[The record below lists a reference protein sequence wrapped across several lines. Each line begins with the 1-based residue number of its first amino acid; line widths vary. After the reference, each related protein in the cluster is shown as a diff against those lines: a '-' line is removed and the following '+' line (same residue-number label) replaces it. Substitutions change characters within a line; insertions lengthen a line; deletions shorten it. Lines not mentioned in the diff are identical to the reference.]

1 MRAAGGAARNTQ
13 VQRVETPRAWSSHRR
28 VTGEGLVR
36 EGRGLTFGLGHR
48 GLLVDLVRAVPC
60 YGGNRGQRA

>member
-1 MRAAGGAARNTQ
+1 MEQPRGGGGQ
-13 VQRVETPRAWSSHRR
+13 
-28 VTGEGLVR
+28 GLLR

-60 YGGNRGQRA
+60 YGGNRGQRV